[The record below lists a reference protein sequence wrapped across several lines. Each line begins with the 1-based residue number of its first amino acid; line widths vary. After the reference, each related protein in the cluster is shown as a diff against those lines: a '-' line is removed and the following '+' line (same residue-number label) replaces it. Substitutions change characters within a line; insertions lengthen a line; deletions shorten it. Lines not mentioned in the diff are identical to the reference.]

1 MKMRKRF
8 NVGTIL
14 REVLVIFLSGVAA
27 LIMPFSLVT
36 YGAIRSPRLA
46 YALMFWLY
54 AQCYLLLKRYF
65 LKSAMA
71 VRPFEFELV
80 SLALTAYMVGMLPLM
95 RDQPDIVQL
104 PACYWTFIFISF
116 YVSVRGRRHNKCAP
130 PNGGPATQVDNSRV
144 AEGPPSVS

>member
-1 MKMRKRF
+1 MQKRF
-8 NVGTIL
+8 KVGTIL
-14 REVLVIFLSGVAA
+14 KEVLVVFLSAVAA

-36 YGAIRSPRLA
+36 YGAIRSPRVA

-65 LKSAMA
+65 LKSALA
-71 VRPFEFELV
+71 VRPLEFELV
-80 SLALTAYMVGMLPLM
+80 SLALTVYMVGMLPLM

-116 YVSVRGRRHNKCAP
+116 YVSVRGRRYNNGAP
-130 PNGGPATQVDNSRV
+130 PNGGPATQVDSSRV